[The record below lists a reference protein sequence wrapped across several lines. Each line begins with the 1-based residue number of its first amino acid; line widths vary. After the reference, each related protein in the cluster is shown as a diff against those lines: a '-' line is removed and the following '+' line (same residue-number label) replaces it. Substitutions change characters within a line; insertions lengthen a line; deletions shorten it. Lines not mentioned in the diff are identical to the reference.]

1 MLAPGP
7 TARKDGEREAGYT
20 LAELLIVLAI
30 MSVVLLSAGTAMISL
45 TKATNRDDGMV
56 TQEQQAS
63 NAVLQMAAD
72 FRSAH
77 SLSIPS
83 GATASNE
90 VLLVENQPSGSTTQV
105 EWIYTPASGTTQ
117 GTLIRYTK
125 SGSGSFVTSGVK
137 LSGVANPSTTRL
149 LTYYSDSGVSNSTT
163 SSIANCTTRVSID
176 IVLAP
181 PSSATGVSNFEVT
194 QDVALTD
201 QLAILTQPGSV
212 QCASS

>member
-1 MLAPGP
+1 MLARRPPGP
-7 TARKDGEREAGYT
+7 TEDQQGYT
-20 LAELLIVLAI
+20 LVELLIVLLI
-30 MSVVLLSAGTAMISL
+30 MGVVLLSAGTAMISL
-45 TKATNRDDGMV
+45 TRATNRDDGMV

-63 NAVLQMAAD
+63 SAVSQMVAD

-90 VLLVENQPSGSTTQV
+90 ALLVENQSSGVTTQV
-105 EWIYTPASGTTQ
+105 EWIYTPASGTTK

-125 SGSGSFVTSGVK
+125 SSGGSFVTSGVR
-137 LSGVANPSTTRL
+137 LVGVANPSTKPL
-149 LTYYSDSGVSNSTT
+149 LAYYSDSGVANSTT

-176 IVLAP
+176 LVLAP